1 MKLYQPKPEI
11 LRKYA
16 QVLVNFALNGGQG
29 IKPGEVVVLQVPES
43 AKPLLKELYQV
54 VLQSKAHPIIHY
66 LPDDMDRLFF
76 DNATEEHLNFF
87 PAKILKGRVRQAD
100 HFLSVI
106 AETNKHEL
114 EGIDPKKIMQKS
126 IAFKPYM
133 DWRNRKENRGRLTWT
148 LGLYP
153 TPAMA
158 AEAGLTLREC
168 WNQVIKAC
176 YLNHRN
182 PVAKW
187 QSIQNNIFKIKKRL
201 NKLSI
206 VSLNIKSTNTDLNIG
221 IDKNRQWLGG
231 DGRNIPS
238 FEVFISP
245 DWRQTSGHI
254 SFDMPLYR
262 YGNEIRDIYLEF
274 DQGVVTKAIASK
286 GESVLKNMISTK
298 NADKVGE
305 FSLTDIRMS
314 KISQFMAE
322 TLYDENFGGQHGNT
336 HIALG
341 MAYKES
347 YPGKLKQVTK
357 GDWDKMGYNDS
368 VVHTDII
375 STAPRTVTATLSDGS
390 KKIIYKDGKFQI

>member
-54 VLQSKAHPIIHY
+54 VLQSKAHAIIHY
-66 LPDDMDRLFF
+66 LPDDLDRLFF

-87 PAKILKGRVRQAD
+87 PAKLLRGRVRQAN

-182 PVAKW
+182 PVKKW
-187 QSIQNNIFKIKKRL
+187 QSIQNNIKRIKRKL
-201 NKLSI
+201 NKLDI

-245 DWRQTSGHI
+245 DWHATSGHI

-274 DQGVVTKAIASK
+274 ESGVVTKATATK

-314 KISQFMAE
+314 KISRFMAE

-341 MAYKES
+341 MAYQES
-347 YPGKLKQVTK
+347 YSGDLKKVSI
-357 GDWDKMGYNDS
+357 DEWAKMGYNDS

-375 STAPRTVTATLSDGS
+375 STAPRIVTATLSDGS
-390 KKIIYKDGKFQI
+390 KKIIYKDGKFNI

>member
-16 QVLVNFALNGGQG
+16 QVLVNYALNSGQG
-29 IKPGEVVVLQVPES
+29 IKAGEVVVLQVPES

-54 VLQSKAHPIIHY
+54 VLQSGAHAIIHY
-66 LPDDMDRLFF
+66 LPDDLDRLFF

-87 PAKILKGRVRQAD
+87 PAKLLRGRVRQAD
-100 HFLSVI
+100 HFLSII

-114 EGIDPKKIMQKS
+114 EGVDPKKIMQKS
-126 IAFKPYM
+126 VAFKPYM

-158 AEAGLTLREC
+158 SEAGLTLREC

-176 YLNHRN
+176 YLNHHN
-182 PVAKW
+182 PVKKW
-187 QSIQNNIFKIKKRL
+187 QSIQKNIKRIKRKL
-201 NKLSI
+201 NKLDI

-221 IDKNRQWLGG
+221 IDNNRQWLGG

-245 DWRQTSGHI
+245 DWRRTSGHI

-274 DQGVVTKAIASK
+274 NEGVVSKATASQ

-314 KISQFMAE
+314 KISRFMAE
-322 TLYDENFGGQHGNT
+322 TLYDENFGGEHGNT

-341 MAYKES
+341 MAYQES
-347 YPGKLKQVTK
+347 YPGDLKKVSKDQ
-357 GDWDKMGYNDS
+357 WSSMGYNDS

-375 STAPRTVTATLSDGS
+375 STTNRIVTATLIDGS
-390 KKIIYKDGKFQI
+390 QKIIYQNGRFII